1 MDTCTT
7 RCWRCFG
14 LEFAAWVCHG
24 ARRMGHE
31 NTPPQ
36 LPEVRDEAGD
46 TPRWVPV
53 LGALLF
59 VIAAAAIVVRHTA
72 FGDDAGDMGSAG
84 AAP

>member
-1 MDTCTT
+1 
-7 RCWRCFG
+7 
-14 LEFAAWVCHG
+14 
-24 ARRMGHE
+24 MGHG

-36 LPEVRDEAGD
+36 LPQVRDEAGD

-72 FGDDAGDMGSAG
+72 FKDDDSEHADSADSTRP
-84 AAP
+84 AP

>member
-1 MDTCTT
+1 
-7 RCWRCFG
+7 
-14 LEFAAWVCHG
+14 
-24 ARRMGHE
+24 MGHA

-72 FGDDAGDMGSAG
+72 FKDADEAAGSG
-84 AAP
+84 AAPAAEGAPTNHE